1 MKMNDFEILRRIADG
16 QGTSADKERLQQ
28 LCEQYGVRIKNKR
41 CKSCLQDA
49 AVQVYGL
56 LKVQSQI
63 IIKSARLAKAVN
75 FNGKVY
81 QPTATTEEVLELVRR
96 GLPNKFVIYD
106 ID

>member
-1 MKMNDFEILRRIADG
+1 MAMNDYEILSRIADG
-16 QGTSADKERLQQ
+16 QGTASDKERLQQ

-49 AVQVYGL
+49 AVQVYSL
-56 LKVQSQI
+56 LKAQSQI
-63 IIKSARLAKAVN
+63 VVKSARLTKAVN

-81 QPTATTEEVLELVRR
+81 QPTATTEQVLELVRR
-96 GLPNKFVIYD
+96 GLPQKYVIYD